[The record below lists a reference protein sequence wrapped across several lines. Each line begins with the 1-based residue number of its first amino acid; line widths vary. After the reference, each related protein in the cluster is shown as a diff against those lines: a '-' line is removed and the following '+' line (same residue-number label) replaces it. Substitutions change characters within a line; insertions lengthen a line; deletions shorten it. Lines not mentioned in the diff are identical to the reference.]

1 MTEFFTQYHDIII
14 FLHVISAVIWVG
26 GMIATRFATHYALA
40 ELEPPQRLE
49 RTAKVLKNL
58 FKIVLPFAFI
68 SLATALIMAIAMG
81 LHHGELKTV
90 TLTKEII
97 WSIMTINLIAMMI
110 RRSKAE
116 KALLTG
122 DLVAAKPLLGMIGQ
136 YMVPLN
142 IILGLTVIYLGVTL
156 S

>member
-1 MTEFFTQYHDIII
+1 MEAFFTQYRDIII
-14 FLHVISAVIWVG
+14 FLHVISAVVWVG

-40 ELEPPQRLE
+40 ELEPPVRLE
-49 RTAKVLKNL
+49 RTAHVLKNL
-58 FKIVLPFAFI
+58 FKIVLPFVFI

-81 LHHGELKTV
+81 LHHGELKAV
-90 TLTKEII
+90 ALSKEII
-97 WSIMTINLIAMMI
+97 WTIMTLNLFAMMF

-116 KALLTG
+116 QALKSG
-122 DLVAAKPLLGMIGQ
+122 DLVAAKPLLSMIGT

-142 IILGLTVIYLGVTL
+142 IILGLIAIFLGVTL